1 MTEKELHPVYL
12 YKLSSNVHNN
22 CIIRLSLFL
31 ELYIV
36 LLHNNYDF
44 LILICG
50 NPLKKAVPVLMS

>member
-36 LLHNNYDF
+36 LLHNNYD
-44 LILICG
+44 LVCG
-50 NPLKKAVPVLMS
+50 NPLKKAVRSVPVLMS